1 MRITSNIKANI
12 RQTLRDLPD
21 GRQVYDII
29 LDQIPS
35 QEDEILSLIHI
46 SEPRRMRSPLLVN
59 GISRSVTLREDGI
72 QIADMTER

>member
-35 QEDEILSLIHI
+35 QEDEITI
-46 SEPRRMRSPLLVN
+46 SCEWD
-59 GISRSVTLREDGI
+59 VTLREDGI

>member
-29 LDQIPS
+29 LDQIPYK
-35 QEDEILSLIHI
+35 EDEITI
-46 SEPRRMRSPLLVN
+46 N
-59 GISRSVTLREDGI
+59 C
-72 QIADMTER
+72 

>member
-35 QEDEILSLIHI
+35 QEDEITI
-46 SEPRRMRSPLLVN
+46 SCEWDFPICN
-59 GISRSVTLREDGI
+59 
-72 QIADMTER
+72 IAGRWHPNCRYDRKRTGHMGKFL